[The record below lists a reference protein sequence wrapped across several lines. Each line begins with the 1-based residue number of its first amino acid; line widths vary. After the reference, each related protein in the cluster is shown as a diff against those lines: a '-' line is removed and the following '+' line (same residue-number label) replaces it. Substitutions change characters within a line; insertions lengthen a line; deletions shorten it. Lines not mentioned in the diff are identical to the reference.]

1 MKRLILLILAM
12 ACAALAG
19 CGRSGAQD
27 FSSVEVIAA
36 EDEATGT
43 SISPLFPAEVNSIE
57 VTFDFYPSEVTRA
70 LNADEIAAVAEW
82 ALALEVEQA
91 PLDETETQ
99 TTMQAAQHGISM
111 STTASLRF
119 PMRTTAKAR
128 SL

>member
-1 MKRLILLILAM
+1 MKRGIVLILAV

-19 CGRSGAQD
+19 CRQSGSQY
-27 FSSVEVIAA
+27 FSSGEVFAA
-36 EDEATGT
+36 EDEAAGT
-43 SISPLFPAEVNSIE
+43 SISSLFPAEVDSIE
-57 VTFDFYPSEVTRA
+57 VTFDFYPSEVTRV
-70 LNADEIAAVAEW
+70 LNTDEIAAVTEW

-91 PLDETETQ
+91 PLDETETPNNY
-99 TTMQAAQHGISM
+99 QAAQHGISM

>member
-1 MKRLILLILAM
+1 M
-12 ACAALAG
+12 
-19 CGRSGAQD
+19 
-27 FSSVEVIAA
+27 EVIAA

-91 PLDETETQ
+91 PLDETETPNNYAGG
-99 TTMQAAQHGISM
+99 AAWHFNVNNGELTFSYADYGEGAIFINNEWYAVKSP
-111 STTASLRF
+111 SD
-119 PMRTTAKAR
+119 PPVNE
-128 SL
+128 